1 MAVPFDRRSVLRTSA
16 LAAAAGGL
24 AACDSPSGTE
34 TTATPSPN
42 SAAPSPPMTSGEAI
56 SRLSDGNRRWAS
68 GATTRAAQDAAAP
81 VSASETPYAV
91 ILACTDARVPPE
103 VVFDEGLGHLAV
115 VRTPAHV
122 ADATALGAIEF
133 ATQQLGSRAVFVL
146 GHDDCDII
154 ASAVQTFRRA
164 GGTAPGHMQD
174 VVNQLRPAYDV
185 VKSHADATAD
195 MVGAHVAH
203 TVDVVRSDPVIHRLV
218 TTGIVSVIGGHYS
231 LASRVI
237 HRLV

>member
-1 MAVPFDRRSVLRTSA
+1 MAAPLDRRSVLRTGA

-24 AACDSPSGTE
+24 AACDSSSGTE
-34 TTATPSPN
+34 TPATPAPTSGSPTPPVT
-42 SAAPSPPMTSGEAI
+42 SAAAI

-68 GATTRAAQDAAAP
+68 GDTTRAAQDAAAP

-122 ADATALGAIEF
+122 ADASALGAIEF
-133 ATQQLGSRAVFVL
+133 ATQHLGSRAVFVL
-146 GHDDCDII
+146 GHNDCDII
-154 ASAVQTFRRA
+154 ATAVQTFAHA

-174 VVNQLRPAYDV
+174 VVNQLRPAYDI

-195 MVGAHVAH
+195 MVAAHVAH
-203 TVDVVRSDPVIHRLV
+203 TVDVVR
-218 TTGIVSVIGGHYS
+218 
-231 LASRVI
+231 
-237 HRLV
+237 